1 MIRGLVYGRLPNSKQ
16 NYCDL
21 RVSQHGHMS
30 DNFVDDIGL
39 IANVGVL
46 RVSDILGRAKVFEG
60 Q

>member
-1 MIRGLVYGRLPNSKQ
+1 
-16 NYCDL
+16 
-21 RVSQHGHMS
+21 MS

-46 RVSDILGRAKVFEG
+46 RVSDILGGAKVFEG